1 MPDNS
6 SSRQLT
12 ESDSPNEDAKAS
24 SEYLKTLSR
33 TAIMDI
39 VQATID
45 REFERVENETP
56 EEREAF
62 WKQYACE
69 YEYRA
74 QSKNQAANI
83 SQGGKPREGV
93 DHDTAMRIL
102 REMEEKRLRE
112 EEEED
117 DNERLQREYDSQKK
131 VAGVSFPRKEET
143 GRGQGQNEGEE
154 NKAKENEGKED
165 TE

>member
-1 MPDNS
+1 
-6 SSRQLT
+6 
-12 ESDSPNEDAKAS
+12 
-24 SEYLKTLSR
+24 
-33 TAIMDI
+33 MDI

>member
-12 ESDSPNEDAKAS
+12 ESDSPDEDAKAS
-24 SEYLKTLSR
+24 SEYLKSLSR

-69 YEYRA
+69 YYYRA

-102 REMEEKRLRE
+102 AEMEERRLRE
-112 EEEED
+112 EEEEEE
-117 DNERLQREYDSQKK
+117 NERLQREYDSQKK